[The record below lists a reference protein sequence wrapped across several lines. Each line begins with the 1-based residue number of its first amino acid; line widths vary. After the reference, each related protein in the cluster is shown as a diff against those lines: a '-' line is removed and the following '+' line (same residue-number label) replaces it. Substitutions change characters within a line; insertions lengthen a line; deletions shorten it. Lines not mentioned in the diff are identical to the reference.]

1 MKCRW
6 NALAMIF
13 AAFVGCN
20 AEPALLRDIRKERL
34 INDIQRV
41 LLESVAAEKS
51 AVLATSDQESQ
62 SFAEESQR
70 LATQINQMRGE
81 LRTLIATDGNAK
93 ELEKL
98 DAFDAAWAELEN
110 VDKRLLALA
119 VANTNIKAARLSAQE
134 GAATLDRFVDAISD
148 MQRTATD
155 ADMGRALGQA
165 SVAALRVQ
173 TVVLVHIPSAD
184 DAEMTRMEQRID
196 ALSNEVDERLV
207 GARDSGQFS
216 SEQLA
221 AASQAWGDY
230 RRIVVDVLRLS
241 RQNTNVISFDVS
253 VHEKRRATEDCLAAL
268 SALMDAVKS
277 HSQATR

>member
-1 MKCRW
+1 MDRATARRESPAARTRRWTKCRW

-20 AEPALLRDIRKERL
+20 AEPGLLRDIRKEGL

-62 SFAEESQR
+62 SFAEASQR

-134 GAATLDRFVDAISD
+134 GATTLDRFVDAITD
-148 MQRTATD
+148 MQRTPTD
-155 ADMGRALGQA
+155 PDIVRALSQECVA
-165 SVAALRVQ
+165 RPLCSSV
-173 TVVLVHIPSAD
+173 
-184 DAEMTRMEQRID
+184 
-196 ALSNEVDERLV
+196 
-207 GARDSGQFS
+207 
-216 SEQLA
+216 
-221 AASQAWGDY
+221 
-230 RRIVVDVLRLS
+230 
-241 RQNTNVISFDVS
+241 
-253 VHEKRRATEDCLAAL
+253 
-268 SALMDAVKS
+268 
-277 HSQATR
+277 